1 MYFTPAPPL
10 HGPLSRCNARRGAL
24 HTRLQTVDDLHRF
37 LNGRFGHV
45 NFLEAA
51 RQRTVFFED
60 VAELLVGSGAN
71 HADLAA
77 GEQRFDQVSG
87 IHLATGR
94 RTCADDGV
102 DLIDK
107 QNAVGVLLQL
117 FNSALKRFSK
127 SPRYLVPASSEPISS
142 E

>member
-1 MYFTPAPPL
+1 MTIVDVFHRQL
-10 HGPLSRCNARRGAL
+10 HRCTYRFRGVTHVVVRFIL
-24 HTRLQTVDDLHRF
+24 RLQTVDDLHRF
-37 LNGRFGHV
+37 LNGRFSHV

-60 VAELLVGSGAN
+60 VAELLVGRGAN

-117 FNSALKRFSK
+117 F
-127 SPRYLVPASSEPISS
+127 
-142 E
+142 

>member
-1 MYFTPAPPL
+1 MTIVDVF
-10 HGPLSRCNARRGAL
+10 HRQFHRRTDRFRGVTHVVVRFVLGFQA
-24 HTRLQTVDDLHRF
+24 VDDLHRF
-37 LNGRFGHV
+37 VNRRLGHV
-45 NFLEAA
+45 DFLETT
-51 RQRTVFFED
+51 RQRTILLKD
-60 VAELLVGSGAN
+60 VAELLVRRGAH

-87 IHLATGR
+87 IHLATGG

-117 FNSALKRFSK
+117 F
-127 SPRYLVPASSEPISS
+127 
-142 E
+142 